1 MTFLELPLFFFAQV
15 ERMLPR
21 EGTIPAHEGA
31 IVQGV
36 VVDDDVV
43 LRLVAIGEIELAIDE
58 FPIDDS
64 LNHGTWAI
72 AVVVALEAGALVRVG
87 IFGADGEEADGGPA
101 GVARRDVRAV
111 RQIMGAEW
119 AFPRSD
125 DIGRQLV
132 ILVARRPSTAQ
143 RRRAQNSIQNF
154 FHLLHLGLEGS
165 RFVQTD
171 IFKCYS
177 IKDISINQ
185 EFENLKNFNSLT
197 IRIIEN

>member
-1 MTFLELPLFFFAQV
+1 
-15 ERMLPR
+15 
-21 EGTIPAHEGA
+21 
-31 IVQGV
+31 
-36 VVDDDVV
+36 
-43 LRLVAIGEIELAIDE
+43 
-58 FPIDDS
+58 
-64 LNHGTWAI
+64 
-72 AVVVALEAGALVRVG
+72 
-87 IFGADGEEADGGPA
+87 
-101 GVARRDVRAV
+101 
-111 RQIMGAEW
+111 MGAEC

>member
-64 LNHGTWAI
+64 LNHGT
-72 AVVVALEAGALVRVG
+72 
-87 IFGADGEEADGGPA
+87 
-101 GVARRDVRAV
+101 
-111 RQIMGAEW
+111 
-119 AFPRSD
+119 
-125 DIGRQLV
+125 
-132 ILVARRPSTAQ
+132 
-143 RRRAQNSIQNF
+143 
-154 FHLLHLGLEGS
+154 
-165 RFVQTD
+165 
-171 IFKCYS
+171 
-177 IKDISINQ
+177 
-185 EFENLKNFNSLT
+185 
-197 IRIIEN
+197 